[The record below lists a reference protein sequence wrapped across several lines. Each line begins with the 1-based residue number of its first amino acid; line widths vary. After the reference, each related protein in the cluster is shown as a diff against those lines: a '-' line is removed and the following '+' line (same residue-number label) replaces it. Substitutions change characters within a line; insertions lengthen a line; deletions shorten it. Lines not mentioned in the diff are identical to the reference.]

1 MSSELSVINRGV
13 CLSMSQSVGVVVPR
27 KDEIATIRLCLE
39 SLRAQTAKVSIV
51 VMDNG
56 WTDGSREIAEQ
67 LADQVID
74 LPGVPISTEHNAGAA
89 LLADVDVLAFVDADF
104 KLAADWLSAGLAGLE
119 TVDMVGS
126 RTWDPSGSWVA
137 SRWPATEQQR
147 SHEQSLLWSQHL
159 LVKRETFQA
168 LGGFDETMRTGE
180 DSDVSARL
188 RTNGGR
194 LSIRNDMVVTHPGF
208 PALVSRFVRRELW
221 HTNTS
226 GWYGRMAPKSRTLI
240 ALTAAWLG
248 VGAAAT
254 ATLLA
259 RKVAA
264 PLLIRSALTAP
275 AVSAV
280 GWRPGGSLRHSL
292 QDGALMSI
300 WSVVRAGRLGREL
313 VVRTGQK
320 S

>member
-1 MSSELSVINRGV
+1 MMSSELSVINRGV
-13 CLSMSQSVGVVVPR
+13 FLSMSQSVGVVVPC
-27 KDEIATIRLCLE
+27 KDEIATVRLCLE
-39 SLRAQTAKVSIV
+39 SLRAQTPNVSIV

-137 SRWPATEQQR
+137 SRWPAIEQQR

-221 HTNTS
+221 HTRHQRLVWANGPQEPRPGCAHRS
-226 GWYGRMAPKSRTLI
+226 LAWGGRSSDRDAAGPQGGRAAVDSVGAHRPGRVGCRMAPWRFP
-240 ALTAAWLG
+240 AAQL
-248 VGAAAT
+248 
-254 ATLLA
+254 
-259 RKVAA
+259 
-264 PLLIRSALTAP
+264 
-275 AVSAV
+275 
-280 GWRPGGSLRHSL
+280 
-292 QDGALMSI
+292 
-300 WSVVRAGRLGREL
+300 AGRRPDEHLERCPGRPP
-313 VVRTGQK
+313 GP
-320 S
+320 